1 MEQGVIRSLKA
12 HYRRRTVRLCIKAL
26 DENKPLP
33 EITILYTVKNLVS
46 SWNAVSEETTDNCF
60 KKANISLATAVT
72 DADDPIKSLEEE
84 LDN

>member
-1 MEQGVIRSLKA
+1 M
-12 HYRRRTVRLCIKAL
+12 
-26 DENKPLP
+26 
-33 EITILYTVKNLVS
+33 S

-84 LDN
+84 LDNWQKLSLSAVFFFFYSWFNVDLQ